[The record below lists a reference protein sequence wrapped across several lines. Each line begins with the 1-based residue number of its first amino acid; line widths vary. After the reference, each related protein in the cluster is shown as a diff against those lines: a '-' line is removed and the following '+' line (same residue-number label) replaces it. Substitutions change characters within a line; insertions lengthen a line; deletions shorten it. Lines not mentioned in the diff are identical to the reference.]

1 MISRLAGQLPL
12 LRVSGACKDAGFR
25 DTLSTPPQKRVSDL
39 LFEIRRLF
47 PQFFFFFSPAITV
60 ILFITI
66 VLFCE
71 NPNNQ

>member
-12 LRVSGACKDAGFR
+12 RASGACKDAGFR
-25 DTLSTPPQKRVSDL
+25 DTLSTPLQRRVSDL
-39 LFEIRRLF
+39 LFEIRLLF
-47 PQFFFFFSPAITV
+47 PRFFFPAIIV